1 MYYPCSQAGHCK
13 YFLNRLQLLT
23 FNLSHSKLE
32 LIFNL
37 FSGISWIYI
46 YCDFKNLVINVN
58 VFVKSVCLAQPKSCY
73 KAKELLHRRS
83 FKAELRQLCL
93 CTYIGPTWS
102 NDSYL
107 IPESIGEVVPGAT
120 TVIAGILRS
129 CVTSRLSCMFYIGY
143 KAFADLTRWR
153 RGAMTSQSL
162 LCPINW
168 GSAKRAALYGQE

>member
-73 KAKELLHRRS
+73 TDVPLKLNSGNYVCVLTLA
-83 FKAELRQLCL
+83 QLGAM
-93 CTYIGPTWS
+93 IHI
-102 NDSYL
+102 SYL
-107 IPESIGEVVPGAT
+107 S
-120 TVIAGILRS
+120 
-129 CVTSRLSCMFYIGY
+129 LSGKLF
-143 KAFADLTRWR
+143 LV
-153 RGAMTSQSL
+153 L
-162 LCPINW
+162 L
-168 GSAKRAALYGQE
+168 Q